1 MADQTLRP
9 SSAGD
14 ETNLTPVGATYNWD
28 CVDDLTP
35 DDDTTRVYEN
45 GGISAQWLRDLYNLQ
60 NSAADGTIVRV
71 EVHARIKNQ
80 GYIALKTG
88 STVYESDLFSYGA
101 DIWGN
106 AFWEW
111 DKNPETGLAWTW
123 TQIDSLQV
131 GVKLCGTYSSQK
143 GGGIAHESA
152 CTQIYIIAAT
162 VVVVPT
168 PTTQDADQIQATQAR
183 LNGTIKWTG
192 GENTDKVGFKVWR
205 YPTSVNDP
213 DSGWSNE
220 EHLLSYQNYN
230 TFSNTAGP
238 DYGTWL
244 EIFLDKA
251 RKVKGL
257 AYRNSQNPPELDKIY
272 VEFYYNDQWN
282 FAFEDTDLA
291 SHRVGQEDWMWKHI
305 DLSEHTITKA
315 RIKIAAVSG
324 YSLAIICGFV
334 FFCSDDQIESNT
346 VCGQGDTFNLTLTD
360 LLPSKDYFFAARG
373 HNSAGWG
380 DDGAYPQV
388 NGGVLLGVLLTTA
401 AAKGASYGYIFG

>member
-45 GGISAQWLRDLYNLQ
+45 GGMSATWKRDLYNLQ

-80 GYIALKTG
+80 GYIVLKTG

-106 AFWEW
+106 AVWHW
-111 DKNPETGLAWTW
+111 NKNPETGLAWTW

-168 PTTQDADQIQATQAR
+168 PTTQSADQIQATQAR

-230 TFSNTAGP
+230 VFSNTAGP

-244 EIFLDKA
+244 EISLDKA
-251 RKVKGL
+251 RKIKGL
-257 AYRNSQNPPELDKIY
+257 AYRHGQYPEEFDKIY

-282 FAFEDTDLA
+282 FAFEDTGLTASLPATAWEDKHTDLP
-291 SHRVGQEDWMWKHI
+291 
-305 DLSEHTITKA
+305 EHTITKA
-315 RIKIAAVSG
+315 RIKIAAITG
-324 YSLAIICGFV
+324 FNFGTIIGFV

-346 VCGQGDTFNLTLTD
+346 VCGQGNTFNLTLTD
-360 LLPSKDYFFAARG
+360 LLLSKDYFFAARG

-380 DDGAYPQV
+380 EDEIYPTST
-388 NGGVLLGVLLTTA
+388 LGVLLTTA